1 MLRPIGEPAHNGC
14 SEMLSEPVVRSE
26 RAGAAARIQGLCHLI
41 SYNAPFVAIGRAL
54 QPFPRSKPGRPVF
67 WHPAFQLDRSTR
79 QGRIDRCRSNGAP
92 EGLMVASRHLHSAL
106 HPFTCLWIDLPWR
119 TFTLS
124 CPLQPRIR
132 LLRRLRPPSRVLAFS
147 FLHLIHLIWAKSRY

>member
-92 EGLMVASRHLHSAL
+92 EGLMVASAFRSPSVYLPLDRFTLADLHPVVPITATHSATT
-106 HPFTCLWIDLPWR
+106 P
-119 TFTLS
+119 
-124 CPLQPRIR
+124 
-132 LLRRLRPPSRVLAFS
+132 PPSSLPRAGIFAPHSLN
-147 FLHLIHLIWAKSRY
+147 LGQI